1 MSSGG
6 ARRAHE
12 RGAGRLSVATFVAA
26 VLVVTVAM
34 PAASQEALEAVEAG
48 PAAPAQWPSTQLAE
62 FSLGGWPNALR
73 VHGGDGPQNSAA
85 AALLSR
91 GSGTFPFGSPDRSGG
106 ADAGG
111 LSAAG
116 HWWGLGICP
125 KSVIVVASDLPADAM
140 AASAL
145 SDPTGESA
153 EPWLQR
159 VAAADP
165 LFDPVGGFARVDTFA
180 APILFARAARA
191 GATSLPLAAR
201 IAAAD
206 LRSGGCNTARQAVIV
221 GGPAAVPT
229 GVETELVSLG
239 YSEVFRVAGRDRY
252 GTAAAVAS
260 ALGTSGVPQ
269 SVDGCVDPG
278 STGPDSLGFY
288 ANSVVEYRS
297 SAGRCEL
304 LGRTVVL
311 ADGVEGIDAVAAGWW
326 TSWWQVPVLL
336 HDGSGRLPQPTAEA
350 LSLLSIDHIVV
361 LGGEARVPAGVVRAA
376 ERTAGAAA
384 IRVAGP
390 NRYATSVE
398 MARHFGGWFADET
411 RGGFA
416 DALVCVAA
424 SSGTGA
430 SAVGWADALT
440 AGPWCGAAGASGV
453 APPTRSIGPVTATV
467 PAVAGRGGTAADR
480 GVPDSAGV
488 AVPVLLVPA
497 QGAPMPPSMARYL
510 SLLFAVPASC
520 AALVGDGA
528 VGDVGDAG
536 AYAGALGSGACPMP
550 GFAVAF
556 GSADVLAD
564 ETVGR
569 VSSVLSGGLTTADA
583 PVPALVGAETPD
595 GSEAFGISTLRGLP
609 LGEGAYATAMSMS
622 PVYRHRAVLRA
633 SSADGSRQSGMPM
646 HVCLPRGSYE
656 NARWLVVEASADRS
670 PLAWADLQVA
680 GWYLADADGTL
691 RSRAVGTPSCLTVE
705 VPLASPVL
713 VRAVSAVGRTT
724 RSLRVAAGPQRGM
737 SLSGPIR
744 AAFPQVSGVR
754 SDRPLDIGVSSWDF
768 VTGPADRSAGL
779 AGEQAPVLATKL
791 TVALRR
797 RPSVGE
803 GTDRPAVFTAEWSVR
818 TERGRLTGTARGEAL
833 FIAGRWEL
841 RGAAVLRGGSWATA
855 ALGMPGSPAVADGSG
870 ATALADGAAGP
881 VSAAV
886 ESLRAGTAD
895 GYGAGGFTATITVNG
910 SGNHDDTIAWQ
921 AEAFVNTR

>member
-1 MSSGG
+1 M
-6 ARRAHE
+6 
-12 RGAGRLSVATFVAA
+12 SVAAVVAA
-26 VLVVTVAM
+26 VLVATVAM
-34 PAASQEALEAVEAG
+34 PAASQQVLEAVEAG
-48 PAAPAQWPSTQLAE
+48 PAAPAQWPSTELAE

-73 VHGGDGPQNSAA
+73 VHGGDRPQNSAA

-125 KSVIVVASDLPADAM
+125 KSVIVVAGDLPADAM

-145 SDPTGESA
+145 SDPTGDSA

-180 APILFARAARA
+180 APILFARAART
-191 GATSLPLAAR
+191 GAISLPLAAR

-269 SVDGCVDPG
+269 TADGCVDPG
-278 STGPDSLGFY
+278 SPGPDSLGFY

-304 LGRTVVL
+304 LSRTVVL

-336 HDGSGRLPQPTAEA
+336 HDGSGRLPQATAEA

-376 ERTAGAAA
+376 ERAAGAAA

-430 SAVGWADALT
+430 SAVGWADALA

-467 PAVAGRGGTAADR
+467 PAVAGRGRSGADA
-480 GVPDSAGV
+480 GELASAGA

-497 QGAPMPPSMARYL
+497 RGAPMAPSMEQYL
-510 SLLFAVPASC
+510 MSLFAVPAGC
-520 AALVGDGA
+520 TALVGDGA
-528 VGDVGDAG
+528 VGDAGDAI
-536 AYAGALGSGACPMP
+536 AYAGALSSGACPMP

-556 GSADVLAD
+556 GGAGVLAD
-564 ETVGR
+564 ESVGQ
-569 VSSVLSGGLTTADA
+569 VSSMLSGGLTAVEA
-583 PVPALVGAETPD
+583 PSPVLVGTETPD
-595 GSEAFGISTLRGLP
+595 ESGAFGISARRGLP
-609 LGEGAYATAMSMS
+609 LGDGAYATAMSMS
-622 PVYRHRAVLRA
+622 PVYRHGITAGQASAGGGLQQDSTPLR
-633 SSADGSRQSGMPM
+633 
-646 HVCLPRGSYE
+646 VCVPRGSYE
-656 NARWLVVEASADRS
+656 NARWLVAEASAERP
-670 PLAWADLQVA
+670 PLASADLSAA
-680 GWYLADADGTL
+680 GWYLADADGAL
-691 RSRAVGTPSCLTVE
+691 RSRAVGTPSCLAVE
-705 VPLASPVL
+705 APPVSPVL

-724 RSLRVAAGPQRGM
+724 RSLLVVAGPQRRM
-737 SLSGPIR
+737 SLTGPVR
-744 AAFPQVSGVR
+744 AAFPQASGVR
-754 SDRPLDIGVSSWDF
+754 SDRPLDTGVSAWEFS
-768 VTGPADRSAGL
+768 TGSTGGSAWL
-779 AGEQAPVLATKL
+779 VDEQAPVLGTKL
-791 TVALRR
+791 AVALRR
-797 RPSVGE
+797 RSAVGE
-803 GTDRPAVFTAEWSVR
+803 GISPPAVFTAEWSVR

-833 FIAGRWEL
+833 FLAGRWEL
-841 RGAAVLRGGSWATA
+841 RGAAVLRGGSWASS
-855 ALGMPGSPAVADGSG
+855 ALGVPGRPALADGSG
-870 ATALADGAAGP
+870 ANALADGVVDP
-881 VSAAV
+881 MSAAV
-886 ESLRAGTAD
+886 EALRAGTAD

-910 SGNHDDTIAWQ
+910 SGNHDDAIAWQ